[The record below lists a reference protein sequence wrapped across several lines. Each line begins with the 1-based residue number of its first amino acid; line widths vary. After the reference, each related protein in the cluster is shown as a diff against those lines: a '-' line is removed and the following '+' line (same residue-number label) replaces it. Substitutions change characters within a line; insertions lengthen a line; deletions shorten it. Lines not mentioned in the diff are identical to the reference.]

1 MALMKEAFL
10 LLLLPVVG
18 ASFIACNTSLQH
30 DHIRCHH
37 DRALRQIISLRNT
50 ADDDDETS
58 FSKSLTL
65 RIAEVQESES
75 LFVSGLQ
82 NRVNKIV
89 EADKLDTTMSS
100 KDANNNIIVDLPVV
114 TLDALLPNQRLTGST
129 TDPTFCNFLRTL
141 GLGGRF
147 VMTSVNNKQ
156 RRIRRFGVVAKI
168 ELVDVDANSDSK
180 SSFCPTSVTFCIA
193 GTKRRCEILG
203 PKENMK
209 SRIGR
214 WRRSY
219 DPDGEESRLGFG
231 LESFVDSAKE
241 VTNFDDAG
249 MTLTLSSE
257 SSDTQWTDSR
267 VRIIDDD
274 EDDAIVSAEAV
285 AKATKIIPL
294 IEQWLALASDQTTYD
309 NVDVVARTRRQT
321 GQPGLTVNAAALLKR
336 VQRELGPRPPPDR
349 PTALALWGSALLNP
363 LPALGVATELRG
375 AVLEAEGAETK
386 LSILERGLIKSIN
399 NLDGTR
405 PLNM

>member
-1 MALMKEAFL
+1 MSSIKGAFAL
-10 LLLLPVVG
+10 LLMLLPVLC
-18 ASFIACNTSLQH
+18 ASFLCHNNWAINQIGALQ
-30 DHIRCHH
+30 
-37 DRALRQIISLRNT
+37 NT
-50 ADDDDETS
+50 ADDNDETS
-58 FSKSLTL
+58 FSKSLTQ

-82 NRVNKIV
+82 KRVNKIV
-89 EADKLDTTMSS
+89 EADKLVTIMSS
-100 KDANNNIIVDLPVV
+100 RDAKNNIIVDLPVV

-129 TDPTFCNFLRTL
+129 TDPTFCNLLRTL
-141 GLGGRF
+141 GLGGSF

-156 RRIRRFGVVAKI
+156 RKIRRFGVVAKI

-180 SSFCPTSVTFCIA
+180 SSFCPTSVTFCIV
-193 GTKRRCEILG
+193 GSKRRCEILG
-203 PKENMK
+203 PKEKMK
-209 SRIGR
+209 CRIGR

-231 LESFVDSAKE
+231 LETFVDSARE
-241 VTNFDDAG
+241 VQNFDN
-249 MTLTLSSE
+249 TLISTSE
-257 SSDTQWTDSR
+257 SSDTQWTNSR
-267 VRIIDDD
+267 VRIIDDEE
-274 EDDAIVSAEAV
+274 EDANVSAEVV
-285 AKATKIIPL
+285 AKATQIIPL
-294 IEQWLALASDQTTYD
+294 IEQWLTLASDQTTYD
-309 NVDVVARTRRQT
+309 NIDVVARTRRKT

-349 PTALALWGSALLNP
+349 PTSLALYGSALLNP

-375 AVLEAEGAETK
+375 AVLEAEGAEAK